1 MRPKLIVLVEDDV
14 DIRQSVALIL
24 QRAGYLITT
33 TDCVTKAIA
42 FIQSGCYHLLI
53 TDINMPDTRKILI
66 PEVLAMHPSL
76 SIVILSD
83 QSAYE
88 NKKGYRLLSAHY
100 LHKPIASEQLLDCVG
115 TILGKDGNSKRN

>member
-1 MRPKLIVLVEDDV
+1 MSPKLIMLVEDDV
-14 DIRQSVALIL
+14 NLRQSVALIL

-33 TDCVTKAIA
+33 TDCVTKAIPI
-42 FIQSGCYHLLI
+42 IQSGSYHLLI
-53 TDINMPDTRKILI
+53 TDINMPDTRNTLI

-83 QSAYE
+83 QSASE
-88 NKKGYRLLSAHY
+88 NEKEYRLLSAHY

-115 TILGKDGNSKRN
+115 TILGKNGNSKHN